1 MKNVTKL
8 GALLALPALWLGSP
22 AMASPTAYNSKCG
35 AITIDNFTD
44 ATLLRDTEDCKQ
56 IWVLPPSSG
65 ITKLTGYTPSGALG
79 FCGEVKDAQ
88 KASREMLN
96 SIAETNEGLKDLQ
109 PAYKKAKERKLKA
122 QAEHNELLKVAE
134 LKQLDDMETELSDVK
149 DRIDVVLNSISNCA
163 TNCNELETEYRNLKE
178 NRQRLINDIRA
189 LRKQNLATAKKFDQ
203 SKAELTAATEAYSLV
218 GDEITQIAKRQT
230 EFRELLHGMLLAL
243 SRYEGGFAHI
253 DYNTRWEEAVDQ
265 LTAKY
270 GDQYQFSKI
279 PTKDARIFA
288 NLVGANNE
296 ETYLSSMPAI
306 LDYSI
311 NGLKFQPFGEER
323 TLEMSSLPSH
333 LSGSIRMS
341 LMGGCPLR
349 YSNFLQQ
356 DGLVPNESTPDNY
369 NFAISATYSYPA
381 AYKLKMTASYN
392 LYKMYEKIVQSSSR
406 GGFFS
411 SRSHTSVV
419 ENKIDRD
426 AFNIDWDV
434 EDPDSKY
441 SESER
446 QKIASELKQELI
458 GRVLGAMAQP
468 IFQGVPPKD
477 ASVAPPG
484 EHGAIVLAKGLE
496 NTCGAASVWCT
507 GGAWLLRGL
516 DAVFGSNKASS
527 YYKAT
532 HDRTATETWSANT
545 TRWNSAGTV
554 FTNQLQ

>member
-1 MKNVTKL
+1 M
-8 GALLALPALWLGSP
+8 GALLALPALWLGNP
-22 AMASPTAYNSKCG
+22 AMAAPSAYNSKCG

-44 ATLLRDTEDCKQ
+44 ATLLRDTEDCKL

-65 ITKLTGYTPSGALG
+65 TTQLTGYTPSGALG
-79 FCGEVKDAQ
+79 FCGEVKDGQ
-88 KASREMLN
+88 KASRELMN
-96 SIAETNEGLKDLQ
+96 SIAKTNEGLKDLE
-109 PAYKKAKERKLKA
+109 PEYKKAKERMLKA
-122 QAEHNELLKVAE
+122 KADHAALLKTDE
-134 LKQLDDMETELSDVK
+134 LKQLDAMETDLADVK
-149 DRIDVVLNSISNCA
+149 DRIDEVLNKISNCS
-163 TNCNELETEYRNLKE
+163 TNCDELESEYRSLKDS
-178 NRQRLINDIRA
+178 RKRLTDDIRT
-189 LRKQNLATAKKFDQ
+189 LRKQNLATAKKFDK
-203 SKAELTAATEAYSLV
+203 SKAMVDSATEAYNLV
-218 GDEITQIAKRQT
+218 GDEIAQVARRQG

-243 SRYEGGFAHI
+243 SRYEGGYAHL
-253 DYNTRWEEAVDQ
+253 DYNTRWDDAVDQ

-288 NLVGANNE
+288 NIVGANDKE
-296 ETYLSSMPAI
+296 LYLSSMPAI

-311 NGLKFQPFGEER
+311 NGLEFLPWGEER
-323 TLEMSSLPSH
+323 TVEMSSLPSH
-333 LSGSIRMS
+333 LTGSIRMS

-349 YSNFLQQ
+349 YKNFLEQ
-356 DGLVPNESTPDNY
+356 DGLIPNESTPDNY

-381 AYKLKMTASYN
+381 SYKMSMTASYN

-419 ENKIDRD
+419 ENKVDRD
-426 AFNIDWDV
+426 TFNIDWTV

-441 SESER
+441 SETER

-545 TRWNSAGTV
+545 TRWNSAGMV